1 MIPSGL
7 MSFPLTP
14 FTPAD
19 EVDTHVFTDHVEDQ
33 LAHGPA
39 ALFVACGTG
48 EYSSLSAPEYA
59 ELVRHAVRVV
69 AGRVPVFA
77 GAGGGLGNARA
88 AVAAASDAGADG
100 ILLLPPYLVGGT
112 EDGYLAYVESV
123 AGAGR
128 LPVLVYRR
136 GLARI
141 GVTTALRL
149 LDVPQVAGIKEGE
162 GDLDSM
168 ARTVTAVRTSGH
180 PRAETFAFLN
190 GLPTAEVSATACRA
204 IGVRDYSS
212 AVLCFAPDIARAF
225 HTALTTGD
233 TATTDRLLADFYLPL
248 TALRDQVPGYAV
260 SLVKAGARLRGLDV
274 GHVRAPLVD
283 AAPDHVDQLKDLLA
297 QGRRALA
304 ETTGAGGGAAPAA
317 AEGAGTVRTPGQG
330 APAAPAVVAPAVA
343 VAP

>member
-123 AGAGR
+123 AAAGR

-149 LDVPQVAGIKEGE
+149 LDVPQVAGIKEGD

-180 PRAETFAFLN
+180 ARAETFAFLN

-204 IGVRDYSS
+204 IGIRDYSS

-260 SLVKAGARLRGLDV
+260 SLVKSGARLRGLDV

-283 AAPDHVDQLKDLLA
+283 AAPDHVEQLKDLLV

-304 ETTGAGGGAAPAA
+304 EMTGGGAASAA
-317 AEGAGTVRTPGQG
+317 AEGAGAVRTPGQG
-330 APAAPAVVAPAVA
+330 ASAAPAVVAPAVA